1 MLRHQNTEMLRSA
14 SDSRQRIKLNP
25 LTAFPNYER
34 EATKNS
40 EKTKIFSEFFWK
52 MSESF
57 GNISDV
63 LGEYSEIA
71 NFNPN
76 RSLGPEQIS
85 LDC

>member
-1 MLRHQNTEMLRSA
+1 M
-14 SDSRQRIKLNP
+14 
-25 LTAFPNYER
+25 R
-34 EATKNS
+34 EKQQKNS

-63 LGEYSEIA
+63 LGEKSEIA
-71 NFNPN
+71 NFNPY
-76 RSLGPEQIS
+76 RALAPEQIS